1 MKNVSKIIMLA
12 SAVMLILSSFVYAA
26 DRFPRPDFTET
37 KHQYPVVQHV
47 QARPAVFEYV
57 DTAVLLGC
65 LVLAVMALKSRSRR
79 WLSLLA
85 LFSVIYFGFYRKG
98 CVCPVGSLQNMAQG
112 IFQSDFLVPAVVV
125 LFFTIPLVFA
135 LFFGRVFCAA
145 VCPLGSLQETILVRP
160 VKTPVWLEK
169 PLRFIPLA
177 YLSIAVL
184 LAATGSLYIVC
195 QFDPFV
201 SLFRLNGVFNI
212 LVLSGCFIG
221 LSMFI
226 GRPYC
231 RFLCPYSVLLNLCSK
246 FSWWHTSITPDKC
259 VKCGLCKNAC
269 PYGAIAVPAPPAS
282 ENDISMGK
290 RRLKVFLAMLPIL
303 VLAGIW
309 AGYMSAAPLSRLN
322 KTVQTADALHSG
334 QKDKGPWEG
343 DLVAAF
349 RQLGAMD
356 SDLYVRADGIR
367 RQFTIGA
374 SAAGGFLGLMLGL
387 QLVGMNIRRK
397 QDEYL
402 PDRGLCFSC
411 GRCHSY
417 CPREKLRLKK
427 LKEDK
432 DAG

>member
-1 MKNVSKIIMLA
+1 MAMFI
-12 SAVMLILSSFVYAA
+12 ILSDATAA
-26 DRFPRPDFTET
+26 DRFPRPDFNET
-37 KHQYPVVQHV
+37 KHTYPVVQHV
-47 QARPAVFEYV
+47 QARPVVFEYV
-57 DTAVLLGC
+57 DTAVLLAC
-65 LVLAVMALKSRSRR
+65 LILAVLALKSRSRR

-85 LFSVIYFGFYRKG
+85 VFSVIYFGFYRKG

-112 IFQSDFLVPAVVV
+112 ICQSDFFVPAVVV
-125 LFFTIPLVFA
+125 LFFTIPLIFA

-145 VCPLGSLQETILVRP
+145 VCPLGSLQETVLVRP
-160 VKTPVWLEK
+160 VRIPAWLEK

-177 YLSIAVL
+177 YLLLAVL
-184 LAATGSLYIVC
+184 LAATGSAYIIC
-195 QFDPFV
+195 QFDPFI

-221 LSMFI
+221 LSLFI

-231 RFLCPYSVLLNLCSK
+231 RFICPYSVLLNLCSK
-246 FSWWHTSITPDKC
+246 FSGWHTSITPDKC

-269 PYGAIAVPAPPAS
+269 PYGAITVPEKADSESDAS
-282 ENDISMGK
+282 SRK
-290 RRLKVFLAMLPIL
+290 RRLKIFLMILPVLIL
-303 VLAGIW
+303 LGIW
-309 AGYMSAAPLSRLN
+309 GGYLSAAPLSGLN
-322 KTVQTADALHSG
+322 KTVQTADALRSL
-334 QKDKGPWEG
+334 QKDKGPWES

-356 SDLYVRADGIR
+356 SDLYARADSIR
-367 RQFTIGA
+367 RQFAIGA
-374 SAAGGFLGLMLGL
+374 SAAGGFLGLILGL

-417 CPREKLRLKK
+417 CPREQLRLKK
-427 LKEDK
+427 LKEEK
-432 DAG
+432 NAG